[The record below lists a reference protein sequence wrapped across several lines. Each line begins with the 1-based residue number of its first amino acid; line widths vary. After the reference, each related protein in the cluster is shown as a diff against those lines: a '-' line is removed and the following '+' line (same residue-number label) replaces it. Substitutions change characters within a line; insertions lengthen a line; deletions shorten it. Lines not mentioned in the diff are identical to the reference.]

1 MKYGLPNGKTIQI
14 SDKEIENYMKTL
26 ELSQIEA
33 IELWLTDH
41 DYEVNEEQEELNEKA
56 KAVKIQHDA
65 ASTETRKKSEK
76 PRTVKVSDEK
86 KELFSTI
93 LQNLIRCN
101 GVESENIK
109 VLTENKLIEVKIGE
123 KTFKVDVIECRNKK
137 KQPKPAEMRVFF

>member
-1 MKYGLPNGKTIQI
+1 MKYGLPNGKIIQI

-65 ASTETRKKSEK
+65 ASTETRKKPEK

-109 VLTENKLIEVKIGE
+109 VLTENKLIEVKIGG

-137 KQPKPAEMRVFF
+137 K

>member
-56 KAVKIQHDA
+56 KAMKIQHDA

-86 KELFSTI
+86 KELFSTV

-109 VLTENKLIEVKIGE
+109 ILTENKLIEVKIGE
-123 KTFKVDVIECRNKK
+123 RTFKVDIIECRNKK
-137 KQPKPAEMRVFF
+137 K

>member
-1 MKYGLPNGKTIQI
+1 MSIPD
-14 SDKEIENYMKTL
+14 SEIEHNMKML
-26 ELSQIEA
+26 ELTREEA
-33 IELWLTDH
+33 IDLWLTDSG
-41 DYEVNEEQEELNEKA
+41 YEDNEEQNELDEKA
-56 KAVKIQHDA
+56 KAVKIQHEA
-65 ASTETRKKSEK
+65 GSTETRKKSNK

-137 KQPKPAEMRVFF
+137 R

>member
-1 MKYGLPNGKTIQI
+1 MKYELPNGKTIQI

-65 ASTETRKKSEK
+65 ASTETRKKPEK

-137 KQPKPAEMRVFF
+137 K

>member
-1 MKYGLPNGKTIQI
+1 MKYELPNGKTIQI

-65 ASTETRKKSEK
+65 ASTETRKKPEK
-76 PRTVKVSDEK
+76 PRTVKVSDDK

-137 KQPKPAEMRVFF
+137 K

>member
-1 MKYGLPNGKTIQI
+1 M
-14 SDKEIENYMKTL
+14 
-26 ELSQIEA
+26 
-33 IELWLTDH
+33 
-41 DYEVNEEQEELNEKA
+41 
-56 KAVKIQHDA
+56 KIQHDA
-65 ASTETRKKSEK
+65 ASTETRKKPEK

-101 GVESENIK
+101 GVEYENIK

-137 KQPKPAEMRVFF
+137 K

>member
-56 KAVKIQHDA
+56 KTVKIQHDA
-65 ASTETRKKSEK
+65 ASTETRKKPEK

-101 GVESENIK
+101 GVEYENIK

-137 KQPKPAEMRVFF
+137 K

>member
-65 ASTETRKKSEK
+65 ASTETRKKPEK

-101 GVESENIK
+101 GVEYENIK

-137 KQPKPAEMRVFF
+137 K

>member
-65 ASTETRKKSEK
+65 ASTETRKKPEK

-123 KTFKVDVIECRNKK
+123 KTFKVDVIETRKK
-137 KQPKPAEMRVFF
+137 A

>member
-41 DYEVNEEQEELNEKA
+41 DYEVNEEQEELDEKA

-65 ASTETRKKSEK
+65 ASTETRKKPEK

-101 GVESENIK
+101 GVEYENIK

-137 KQPKPAEMRVFF
+137 K

>member
-65 ASTETRKKSEK
+65 ASTETRKKPEK

-137 KQPKPAEMRVFF
+137 K

>member
-137 KQPKPAEMRVFF
+137 K